1 MKVTIKEI
9 SANAIVAALYVA
21 LTLASYPLSYGH
33 IQFRISEMLIL
44 LCFFNKKYTVG
55 LTLGCLIANLFSS
68 VGLIDV
74 VIGTTATL
82 ISCLIMCFLKHLALS
97 AIVPIIANGLLV
109 GFEIEFFFTANMVWA
124 NFNVSRFFINC
135 LTVGLGELVV
145 MIAGYILFMILK
157 RRKDFFRFIVANQ
170 NIDFKW

>member
-21 LTLASYPLSYGH
+21 LTLASYPLSYGP

-109 GFEIEFFFTANMVWA
+109 VLKSNSSLPLIWFGQISMFQDF
-124 NFNVSRFFINC
+124 
-135 LTVGLGELVV
+135 LL
-145 MIAGYILFMILK
+145 IA
-157 RRKDFFRFIVANQ
+157 
-170 NIDFKW
+170 